1 MKDREILIYLATKF
15 NYEGII
21 SFLKNKTPLPTEA
34 NDYVVEHAMTILDQD
49 YPDEFKIL
57 PIVIWATDELDEKYS
72 HDNKSRL
79 SKEYWTRF
87 ACQ

>member
-1 MKDREILIYLATKF
+1 MKAREILIYLAIKF

-21 SFLKNKTPLPTEA
+21 SFLKNKTPLLTEA

-57 PIVIWATDELDEKYS
+57 PIVIWATDEKYS
-72 HDNKSRL
+72 HDNKGRL